1 MAEQFLASLLS
12 RVKTGKR
19 FYSANAMIEDIRT
32 NVETILNSRLMIPAN
47 YLLRSTSNRFDE
59 TLDNSLV
66 NFGIADIQS
75 LNLGDELMEQ
85 RFCESVRLAV
95 ERFETRLTQVSIEM
109 VPSIGDRIINIVV
122 RGGLAVAPYED
133 IQFQSGVEPEL
144 QKFVVS

>member
-1 MAEQFLASLLS
+1 MAERFLASILS
-12 RVKTGKR
+12 RVKTGEK
-19 FYSANAMIEDIRT
+19 FYSANEMIEDIRT
-32 NVETILNSRLMIPAN
+32 NVETILNSRLMIPAD
-47 YLLRSTSNRFDE
+47 YLLRSTSNRFDQ

-109 VPSIGDRIINIVV
+109 VPSIGDRVINIVV